1 MTEITINLHDQ
12 PCGNCTVCIGRTIGA
27 KNERERI
34 IKLLEQEFNDTWPTG
49 IAFVE
54 TSLPNLI
61 ALIKGE
67 TNE

>member
-27 KNERERI
+27 KHEQDRI
-34 IKLLEQEFNDTWPTG
+34 IKLLEAKCKCSPDSAYCW
-49 IAFVE
+49 AAK
-54 TSLPNLI
+54 SI

-67 TNE
+67 K